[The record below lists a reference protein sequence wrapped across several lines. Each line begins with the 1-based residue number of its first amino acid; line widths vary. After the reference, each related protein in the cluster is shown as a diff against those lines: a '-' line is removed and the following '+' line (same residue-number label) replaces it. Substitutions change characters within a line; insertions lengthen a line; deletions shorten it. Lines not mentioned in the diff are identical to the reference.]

1 MIHKEIK
8 MLMRAMGL
16 EDGGKLNSKE
26 AQRISRAAR
35 IFRKGGPL
43 NTKDADAL
51 RGALKVMVPEDGG
64 EKSE

>member
-1 MIHKEIK
+1 MNCTEMVRRIRTIE
-8 MLMRAMGL
+8 L
-16 EDGGKLNSKE
+16 EKLGKLNSKE